1 MRFDAF
7 TSGFYSFPSLNAAAQ
22 TTMNYYPDLVEGSL
36 PTAGVPQGGEK
47 ARKVLTPTP
56 GISRFCTLGTGTA
69 PFVPEPPVRAMAV
82 GGDGLYA
89 VGGAHLYAV
98 TTTAPN
104 FCTRFSSGGLDGYGS
119 IGNDNQPAQIIK
131 NTGEALV
138 MSAGNVFVTNTS
150 GGLDRAKFSS
160 QLYDLVIN
168 SSGNLTGDTGGI
180 FDQTDVGATVVIN
193 MAAGGAP
200 PGSTWNMGTYTINVV
215 ASDGSA
221 GLSSSPGTAGSM
233 GGSGYEYSPVAHAL
247 SGLSIDAATGG
258 LTGYSFQAGDVG
270 CFISITSGTGFTVQT
285 TWIASVVAGE
295 AFAFGAGWGTWGSTG
310 GAGSITQPKY
320 LTAAQIAY
328 LDGTYFASQADTNVV
343 YYSTN
348 SAESNQPGVSW
359 DMLNF
364 FTKEAYPDAVNAL
377 FADHEQLY
385 LLGAEQTTEVWS
397 NTASGTNPYQRNPS
411 YFIHYGCQARF
422 SICRLGGGVAW
433 IGGESSRGQRV
444 AFLATGYVPAR
455 ISTAAIEKAWGAYST
470 VADAVAYTII
480 QDGHEFWVI
489 SFPTANATWVYDAA
503 LGEWHQRGWWNGAGW
518 DRARGAYHACIGIGT
533 LAEVHYLGDWQ
544 TGDIFTTSSAN
555 LQDGLA
561 SGAVN
566 IHRRRRAP
574 HMSSEKKRRFYSR
587 FQLDADNGLS
597 DIEGAAR
604 RVFWNRLGASRDRIF
619 QVDDDGNGNVTL
631 SYSDDNCGSFIA
643 RSAINVGSGPRAVTL
658 VAAYLEFVDGTG

>member
-7 TSGFYSFPSLNAAAQ
+7 TSGFYSFPSLDAAAQ
-22 TTMNYYPDLVEGSL
+22 MTMNYYPDLVEGSL

-56 GISRFCTLGTGTA
+56 GISLFVTLPHA
-69 PFVPEPPVRAMAV
+69 PVRGFAV
-82 GGDGLYA
+82 GGDGFLA
-89 VGGAHLYAV
+89 VGGAYLYTVTGVTPFYAV
-98 TTTAPN
+98 HGY
-104 FCTRFSSGGLDGYGS
+104 GGLDGAGS
-119 IGNDNQPAQIIK
+119 VGNDNLPAQIIK

-138 MSAGNVFVTNTS
+138 MSAGNVFVDQANT
-150 GGLDRAKFSS
+150 LTQCKFSS

-168 SSGNLTGDTGGI
+168 SSGYLTGDTGGI

-193 MAAGGAP
+193 MAAGAAP
-200 PGSTWNMGTYTINVV
+200 PGSTWNIGTYTINVV
-215 ASDGSA
+215 NGDGSA
-221 GLSSSPGTAGSM
+221 GLSSSPGTSGSM
-233 GGSGYEYSPVAHAL
+233 GGSGYEYSPVAQAL
-247 SGLSIDAATGG
+247 SGLAIDAATGG
-258 LTGYSFQAGDVG
+258 LTGYAFQAGDVG
-270 CFISITSGTGFTVQT
+270 CFISISSGTGFTVQT
-285 TWIASVVAGE
+285 TFIESVVAGE

-310 GAGSITQPKY
+310 GAGTITQPAY

-343 YYSTN
+343 YYSAN

-385 LLGAEQTTEVWS
+385 LLGAEQSTEVWS
-397 NTASGTNPYQRNPS
+397 NTGSGTNPYQRNPS
-411 YFIHYGCQARF
+411 YFIHYGCQAAF
-422 SICRLGGGVAW
+422 SVCRLGGGVAW

-444 AFLATGYVPAR
+444 AFLATGYVPQR
-455 ISTAAIEKAWGAYST
+455 ISTAAIEKAWGAYAA

-480 QDGHEFWVI
+480 QDGHETWKI
-489 SFPTANATWVYDAA
+489 SFPTANATWAYDNT
-503 LGEWHQRGWWNGAGW
+503 LGEWHQEGCWNGAGW
-518 DRARGAYHACIGIGT
+518 DRARGAFHACIGIGT
-533 LAEVHYLGDWQ
+533 RAEVHYLGDWS
-544 TGDIFTTSSAN
+544 TGDIYTTAATN

-574 HMSSEKKRRFYSR
+574 HMSNEKKRRFYAR

-619 QVDDDGNGNVTL
+619 QVDDDGSGDLTL
-631 SYSDDNCGSFIA
+631 SYSDDNCGSFIT
-643 RSAINVGSGPRAVTL
+643 RSAINVGSAPRAVTL